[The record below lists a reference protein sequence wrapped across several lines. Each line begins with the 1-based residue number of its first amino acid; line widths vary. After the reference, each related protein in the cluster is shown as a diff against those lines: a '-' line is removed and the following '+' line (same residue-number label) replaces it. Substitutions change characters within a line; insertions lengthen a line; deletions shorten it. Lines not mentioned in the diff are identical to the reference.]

1 MSWHKM
7 VMTCNCTYIE
17 CSEVSLSVILFS
29 QHNYMCIKISNTV
42 FSLYNNMI
50 YVNIIYIH
58 MYMYIYYLVGGFTP
72 PEKILVILDHHPN
85 YWGT

>member
-1 MSWHKM
+1 
-7 VMTCNCTYIE
+7 
-17 CSEVSLSVILFS
+17 
-29 QHNYMCIKISNTV
+29 MCIKISNPV